1 MWEPDPLQVTGVRLW
16 EGTGISLA
24 KFIQT
29 DREPDPRETGRHAGA
44 PRRPPGRLKGEGKE
58 RH

>member
-1 MWEPDPLQVTGVRLW
+1 MQVTGVRLW